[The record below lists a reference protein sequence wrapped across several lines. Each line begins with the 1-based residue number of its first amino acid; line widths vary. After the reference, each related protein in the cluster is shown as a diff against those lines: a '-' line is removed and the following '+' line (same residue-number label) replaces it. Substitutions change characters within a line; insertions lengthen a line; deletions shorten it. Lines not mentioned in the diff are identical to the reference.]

1 MPEFTPTIQALIDK
15 HFPVETHP
23 YRQLEERVNGH
34 LAADA
39 TILEIGCGRT
49 APVLVGMKGKA
60 AKLIGIEVIDFTIDD
75 PDLQL
80 LTRDVAD
87 MHGIPDNSVDLAF
100 SRSVMEHVP
109 DAEGAFREIARVLK
123 PGGRY
128 VFLTPSFYDYGSL
141 IATMIPNKL
150 HPWIVRHAEG
160 RAEEDTFPTEYQCN
174 TKRRVNKL
182 ADSHGL
188 VVEHFQFLGQ
198 YPNYLKF
205 NMLLFRLGCWYAK
218 FLERT
223 PALHHL
229 QGWLFAT
236 VQKPLA

>member
-87 MHGIPDNSVDLAF
+87 MHDIPDNSVGLAF

-141 IATMIPNKL
+141 IAAMIPNKL

-160 RAEEDTFPTEYQCN
+160 RAEEDTFPTDRYHGA
-174 TKRRVNKL
+174 RRTGPGGL
-182 ADSHGL
+182 QAFGSRAQRSGSARRRGGTRATEPHLRHRADLPRHRPRG
-188 VVEHFQFLGQ
+188 FLLQ
-198 YPNYLKF
+198 QHSR
-205 NMLLFRLGCWYAK
+205 RLRQ
-218 FLERT
+218 L
-223 PALHHL
+223 
-229 QGWLFAT
+229 
-236 VQKPLA
+236 